1 MPTSRWSLTQ
11 DASSS
16 CCCTSFTVVFLF
28 TYQPNNN
35 VTIHPPYT
43 TISKN
48 VDKVFHLIPSLNIK
62 IQNRKMVRSHFLST
76 NTSRDP
82 VSSKLRQ
89 TGRVVSS
96 WGGEKR
102 VERYRGRRRR
112 RRRIV
117 AGSLTSSTPFFRPM
131 FASCIWLGNTKG
143 LTYTYES
150 SSPFLPPSLS
160 PPHSQPA
167 RCGGRSWRRSSAL
180 SPGRRRAHT
189 RKFLV
194 PGENLVEQPRRGSKR
209 YERCSLSRRSA
220 KLHRAVF
227 LIYTPCSISQ
237 NNPADPILPPVFLHP
252 FPAVYFR
259 RKHRNSDK
267 VLPASFLASVTRFL
281 SSDFN
286 RLNDDRRR
294 FSTSRCLLL
303 LLLEALRSFERLE
316 KFRGDS

>member
-16 CCCTSFTVVFLF
+16 CCFTSFTVVFLF

-209 YERCSLSRRSA
+209 YERCSLDVPRNYIEQF
-220 KLHRAVF
+220 F
-227 LIYTPCSISQ
+227 LYTLLALFPRIIRPIRFFLRFFSIR
-237 NNPADPILPPVFLHP
+237 
-252 FPAVYFR
+252 FR
-259 RKHRNSDK
+259 PSTSGAHRNSDK

>member
-1 MPTSRWSLTQ
+1 
-11 DASSS
+11 
-16 CCCTSFTVVFLF
+16 
-28 TYQPNNN
+28 
-35 VTIHPPYT
+35 
-43 TISKN
+43 
-48 VDKVFHLIPSLNIK
+48 
-62 IQNRKMVRSHFLST
+62 MVRSHFLST

-209 YERCSLSRRSA
+209 YERCSLDVPRNYIEQF
-220 KLHRAVF
+220 F
-227 LIYTPCSISQ
+227 LYTLLALFPRIIRPIRFFLRFFSIR
-237 NNPADPILPPVFLHP
+237 
-252 FPAVYFR
+252 FR
-259 RKHRNSDK
+259 PSTSGANIETR
-267 VLPASFLASVTRFL
+267 TRFCPPRFSRAL
-281 SSDFN
+281 RASCRAISIAWTTIVADFPRVDASSSSSSKLFAPLRDWKSFEEI
-286 RLNDDRRR
+286 LRRR
-294 FSTSRCLLL
+294 FDRDSR
-303 LLLEALRSFERLE
+303 
-316 KFRGDS
+316 GW

>member
-28 TYQPNNN
+28 TYQLNNN

-102 VERYRGRRRR
+102 VERYRGRR

-237 NNPADPILPPVFLHP
+237 NNPADPILPPVLLHP